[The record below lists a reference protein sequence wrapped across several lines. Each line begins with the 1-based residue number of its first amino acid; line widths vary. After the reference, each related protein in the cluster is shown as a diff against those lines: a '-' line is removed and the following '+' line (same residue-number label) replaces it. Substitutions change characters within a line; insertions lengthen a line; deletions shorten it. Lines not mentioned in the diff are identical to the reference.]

1 MVVFVSF
8 MQQWIY
14 EGICADQEEEFGI
27 IVRDDYLVQ
36 RG

>member
-1 MVVFVSF
+1 

-14 EGICADQEEEFGI
+14 EGVCADQEEEFGI
-27 IVRDDYLVQ
+27 IMHDDYLVQ